1 MSLSVF
7 HVFFKVCRSPPGQFL
22 HDSFWKLHLLIFKE
36 VMMKPENEALVS
48 KQKEILSFRDLAEGT
63 VSTYISYLIQ
73 FIEWVE
79 SVLCGKAVQDVSWAD
94 LRSYVD
100 FLHTVRKIGNRTI
113 NVHIA
118 QLHHLFH
125 YVLKREW
132 DKYEV
137 PFLRYDT
144 ALPNVPTM
152 EEINAIIDSIANI
165 KHKAEIALL
174 YSSGIRVSELC
185 RLRCGD
191 IYVSKKCIFIAK
203 AKNRSERY
211 AILSEK
217 ALLILSDYIRQAY
230 PGATQEDWLF
240 PGQTSG
246 SYIDD
251 QSVRNVFNK
260 AVRCVGLADRGFV
273 LHSCRH
279 AFGLHLYEAGTDLMT
294 IKEAL
299 GHKSLSSTEVYL
311 SLGIGNGRSVKSPYD
326 F

>member
-1 MSLSVF
+1 
-7 HVFFKVCRSPPGQFL
+7 
-22 HDSFWKLHLLIFKE
+22 
-36 VMMKPENEALVS
+36 MKPENEALVS
-48 KQKEILSFRDLAEGT
+48 KQKEIFSFRDLAEGT
-63 VSTYISYLIQ
+63 ISTYISYLIQ

-79 SVLCGKAVQDVSWAD
+79 TELSGKALQDVSWAEI
-94 LRSYVD
+94 RSYVD
-100 FLHTVRKIGNRTI
+100 YLRKVRKIGNRTI

-125 YVLKREW
+125 YVLKRDW

-152 EEINAIIDSIANI
+152 AEINAIIDSITNI

-185 RLRCGD
+185 CLHCGD
-191 IYVSKKCIFIAK
+191 IYTSKNCIFIAK
-203 AKNRSERY
+203 TKNRSERY

-217 ALLILSDYIRQAY
+217 ALLVLTDYIRQAY
-230 PGATQEDWLF
+230 HGATREDWLF
-240 PGQTSG
+240 PGQKKG

-251 QSVRNVFNK
+251 QSVRNVFNN
-260 AVRCVGLADRGFV
+260 AVKRAGLADRGFV

-279 AFGLHLYEAGTDLMT
+279 AFGLHLYEAGTDIMT

-299 GHKSLSSTEVYL
+299 GHKSLASTEVYL
-311 SLGIGNGRSVKSPYD
+311 TLGIGNGRSVKSPYD
-326 F
+326 LS

>member
-1 MSLSVF
+1 
-7 HVFFKVCRSPPGQFL
+7 
-22 HDSFWKLHLLIFKE
+22 
-36 VMMKPENEALVS
+36 MKQEDEALVS
-48 KQKEILSFRDLAEGT
+48 KQKEIFSFRDLAEGT
-63 VSTYISYLIQ
+63 ISTYISYLIQ

-79 SVLCGKAVQDVSWAD
+79 SELSGKAVQDVSWAEI
-94 LRSYVD
+94 RSYVD
-100 FLHTVRKIGNRTI
+100 YLRTVRKIGNRTI

-125 YVLKREW
+125 YVLKRDW

-152 EEINAIIDSIANI
+152 AEINAIIDSITNI

-185 RLRCGD
+185 NLHCGD
-191 IYVSKKCIFIAK
+191 IHMSKNCIFIARS
-203 AKNRSERY
+203 KNRSERY

-217 ALLILSDYIRQAY
+217 ALRILIDYIHQAY
-230 PGATQEDWLF
+230 PGATHEDWLF
-240 PGQTSG
+240 PGQKPG
-246 SYIDD
+246 SFIDD

-260 AVRCVGLADRGFV
+260 AVCRAGLSDRGFV

-279 AFGLHLYEAGTDLMT
+279 AFGLHLYEAGTDIMT

-299 GHKSLSSTEVYL
+299 GHKSLASTEVYL
-311 SLGIGNGRSVKSPYD
+311 TLGIGNGRSVKSPYD
-326 F
+326 LS

>member
-1 MSLSVF
+1 
-7 HVFFKVCRSPPGQFL
+7 
-22 HDSFWKLHLLIFKE
+22 
-36 VMMKPENEALVS
+36 MKSENEILVS

-63 VSTYISYLIQ
+63 ITTYISYLTQ

-79 SVLCGKAVQDVSWAD
+79 TELSGKALRDVSYPEI
-94 LRSYVD
+94 RSYID
-100 FLHTVRKIGNRTI
+100 YLRTVRKIGNRTI

-125 YVLKREW
+125 YVLKRDW

-144 ALPNVPTM
+144 ALPNVPTVA
-152 EEINAIIDSIANI
+152 EINAIIDSITNI

-174 YSSGIRVSELC
+174 YSSGIRVGELC
-185 RLRCGD
+185 HLHCED
-191 IYVSKKCIFIAK
+191 IYMSKNCIFISRS
-203 AKNRSERY
+203 KNRSERY

-217 ALLILSDYIRQAY
+217 ALRILIDYIRQEY
-230 PGATQEDWLF
+230 PSATHKDWLF
-240 PGQTSG
+240 PGQKPDSCI
-246 SYIDD
+246 SE

-260 AVRCVGLADRGFV
+260 ALQCAGLTDRSFV

-279 AFGLHLYEAGTDLMT
+279 AFGLHLYEAGTDIIT

-299 GHKSLSSTEVYL
+299 GHKSLASTEVYL
-311 SLGIGNGRSVKSPYD
+311 TLGIGNGRSVKSPYD
-326 F
+326 LS